1 MVKYSLYKVKE
12 RKSSSQEHV
21 CPRRIQQESRGIF
34 RCDSI
39 SWAWSV
45 GKFVLIVEIFINL
58 KVSISFETIETI
70 DTNKDHETNRDLL
83 TNKDLENKKGIFKP
97 CLLMSER
104 NIITFYQFRRSVKD
118 YWAIYRIV
126 RPLGLVQRWILMK
139 YLWYNFGLATIPH
152 WRRSLLS

>member
-1 MVKYSLYKVKE
+1 ME
-12 RKSSSQEHV
+12 
-21 CPRRIQQESRGIF
+21 
-34 RCDSI
+34 
-39 SWAWSV
+39 
-45 GKFVLIVEIFINL
+45 GKFKIEIKKKLSLKGVKHNKNEKFFLDAIASREPGLLVSLSSLLKFLVNL

-118 YWAIYRIV
+118 Y
-126 RPLGLVQRWILMK
+126 
-139 YLWYNFGLATIPH
+139 
-152 WRRSLLS
+152 